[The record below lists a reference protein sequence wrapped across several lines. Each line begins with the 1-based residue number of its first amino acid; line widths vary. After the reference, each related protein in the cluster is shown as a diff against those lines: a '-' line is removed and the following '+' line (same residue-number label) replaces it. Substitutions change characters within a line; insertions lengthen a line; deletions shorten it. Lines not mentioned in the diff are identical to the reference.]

1 MALRP
6 TQSRSYTSAITTPE
20 RRSRPFSTFPS
31 PTTTSSGGG
40 RKKTSGTSSK
50 ARSNEIKFS
59 SFLGVD
65 LTEGFAGL
73 RMHGKNFFKIRA
85 EFLPDRDTADLIEF
99 YYFWKKTTGA
109 GSNRP
114 RGGRRHRPNMMR
126 RIKTGGLHILQKFMS
141 ASKT

>member
-1 MALRP
+1 MA
-6 TQSRSYTSAITTPE
+6 
-20 RRSRPFSTFPS
+20 
-31 PTTTSSGGG
+31 G
-40 RKKTSGTSSK
+40 RGRQELHQRHVR
-50 ARSNEIKFS
+50 AKFS
-59 SFLGVD
+59 STVDGVD
-65 LTEGFAGL
+65 LTDDFAGL

-126 RIKTGGLHILQKFMS
+126 RIKTGGGKGRN
-141 ASKT
+141 K